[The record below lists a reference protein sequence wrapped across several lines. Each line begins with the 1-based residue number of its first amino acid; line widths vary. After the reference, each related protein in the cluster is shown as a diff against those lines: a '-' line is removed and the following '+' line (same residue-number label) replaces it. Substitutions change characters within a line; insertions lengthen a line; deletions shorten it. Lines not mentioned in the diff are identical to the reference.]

1 VFEGPDAMT
10 QFRPRGAVSPLR
22 RPAGNGSGLR
32 APGARRTTVDAAIAS
47 LRPQDPL
54 HCLRPQAVTDAA
66 RAFVAAFPGD
76 VLYAVKCN
84 AEPTL
89 LRAIAA
95 GGVAHFDC
103 ASEGEVRLVRSL
115 FPDATIHFMHPVK
128 SRAAIRAAWADHG
141 VRDFVLD
148 TDGELAKI
156 LQETGGG
163 DDLGLVVRLALPKGS
178 AAYDLSGK
186 FGAAPEDAA
195 ALLRAARPHAARLG
209 LSFHVG
215 SQCLEPAAWTRA
227 LSLAAQVIAAAGV
240 AVEIVDVGGGFPVA
254 YPGSTPP
261 ALALFMDAIR
271 AGAALLPPGVRLWA
285 EPGRALVAGGA
296 SVVVQVQARR
306 GDALYVNDG
315 VYGALSDAGA
325 PGFRFP
331 HRLVRAGGDPV
342 ASVARDFTL
351 FGPTCDSADV
361 MRGPWSLPADVREG
375 DWIEI
380 GQLGAYGS
388 ALRTA
393 FNGFDRAFVTEVT
406 DSPMLATA
414 GYEAGAIRAA

>member
-1 VFEGPDAMT
+1 M
-10 QFRPRGAVSPLR
+10 
-22 RPAGNGSGLR
+22 
-32 APGARRTTVDAAIAS
+32 
-47 LRPQDPL
+47 
-54 HCLRPQAVTDAA
+54 
-66 RAFVAAFPGD
+66 
-76 VLYAVKCN
+76 
-84 AEPTL
+84 
-89 LRAIAA
+89 
-95 GGVAHFDC
+95 
-103 ASEGEVRLVRSL
+103 
-115 FPDATIHFMHPVK
+115 
-128 SRAAIRAAWADHG
+128 
-141 VRDFVLD
+141 
-148 TDGELAKI
+148 
-156 LQETGGG
+156 
-163 DDLGLVVRLALPKGS
+163 
-178 AAYDLSGK
+178 
-186 FGAAPEDAA
+186 
-195 ALLRAARPHAARLG
+195 
-209 LSFHVG
+209 
-215 SQCLEPAAWTRA
+215 EPAAWTRA
-227 LSLAAQVIAAAGV
+227 LALAAEVIAAAGV

-331 HRLVRAGGDPV
+331 HRLVRDGGDPV
-342 ASVARDFTL
+342 ATVTRDFTL
-351 FGPTCDSADV
+351 FGPTCDSADI

-380 GQLGAYGS
+380 GQLGAYGT

-393 FNGFDRAFVTEVT
+393 FNGFDRALVTEVT

-414 GYEAGAIRAA
+414 GYEAAAPARAA